1 MAKLANKSR
10 NNLTENVDNPDIE
23 DENYER
29 IDLNDEQSTYTALKR
44 SEEEDDDQLYTH
56 L

>member
-29 IDLNDEQSTYTALKR
+29 IDLKDEQSTYTALKR
-44 SEEEDDDQLYTH
+44 SEEDDDQLYTH